1 MFTGEM
7 IKCTDAIREGL
18 EDIDNEYGAD
28 RKSVV

>member
-18 EDIDNEYGAD
+18 EDIDNEYGA
-28 RKSVV
+28 KYFAC